1 MIGRLLRRFTAPGQ
15 AAAAPLVLPEILE
28 LAPGGEVR
36 VVLPKVENGY
46 AAVVNSYQG
55 FFIFNHY
62 DVGVGWQL
70 RSHNAYEVEQTH
82 FLDRLARATPPDPV
96 ILDVGANIGV
106 FTLLFARAAGAGGL
120 VHAFEP
126 QRVMFHMLAGSMAL
140 NSIDNVHCH
149 HLAVGA
155 APGTAR
161 LPRLNYRT
169 DAGFGSVELNREH
182 QSDAAQQAVDGRFDE
197 VPMTSID
204 ALALPRVDLMKIDV
218 EGMEAD
224 VLAGAMQTI
233 RAHHPLIYL
242 EHLKGDKLALGRT
255 LQQAGYV
262 LFDVPQNFIC
272 VPAGHPRMD
281 LLGGNMTPWVA
292 PTVAP

>member
-1 MIGRLLRRFTAPGQ
+1 MIGRLLRRFTAPPQ
-15 AAAAPLVLPEILE
+15 AGSVPSPLPEILE
-28 LAPGGEVR
+28 LAPGGAVR
-36 VVLPKVENGY
+36 VVMPKVENGY
-46 AAVVNSYQG
+46 AAVANSLQG

-70 RSHNAYEVEQTH
+70 RSFSAYEVEQAS
-82 FLDRLARATPPDPV
+82 FLDRLARAAPPDPV

-106 FTLLFARAAGAGGL
+106 FTLLFARIAGPAGL

-126 QRVMFHMLAGSMAL
+126 QRVMFHMLAGNMAL

-149 HLAVGA
+149 YLAVGA
-155 APGTAR
+155 VPGTAR
-161 LPRLNYRT
+161 LPRLNYRSE
-169 DAGFGSVELNREH
+169 AGFGSVELNREH
-182 QSDAAQQAVDGRFDE
+182 QFDAKQQALGGIFDE

-218 EGMEAD
+218 EGMEGE

-233 RAHHPLIYL
+233 RTHHPLIYL
-242 EHLKGDKLALGRT
+242 EYLKGDKQALGRE

-262 LFDVPQNFIC
+262 LFDVSENFIC

-281 LLGGNMTPWVA
+281 WLGENMHPWVA
-292 PTVAP
+292 A

>member
-1 MIGRLLRRFTAPGQ
+1 MIGGFLRRFVAAGTAP
-15 AAAAPLVLPEILE
+15 AAPSALPEILE

-36 VVLPKVENGY
+36 VVMPKVENGY
-46 AAVVNSYQG
+46 AAVVNSFQG

-70 RSHNAYEVEQTH
+70 RSFNAYEVEQTGI
-82 FLDRLARATPPDPV
+82 LERLAKAVPPDPV
-96 ILDVGANIGV
+96 ILDIGANIGV
-106 FTLLFARAAGAGGL
+106 FTLLFARAAGPRGL

-149 HLAVGA
+149 YLAVGA

-161 LPRLNYRT
+161 LPRLNYRS

-182 QSDAAQQAVDGRFDE
+182 QSDAKQQAMGGIFDE

-218 EGMEAD
+218 EGMEGE

-233 RAHHPLIYL
+233 RTHRPLIYL
-242 EHLKGDKLALGRT
+242 EHLKGDKLALGRE

-262 LFDVPQNFIC
+262 LFDVPENFIC

-281 LLGGNMTPWVA
+281 WLGENMRPWVA
-292 PTVAP
+292 PA